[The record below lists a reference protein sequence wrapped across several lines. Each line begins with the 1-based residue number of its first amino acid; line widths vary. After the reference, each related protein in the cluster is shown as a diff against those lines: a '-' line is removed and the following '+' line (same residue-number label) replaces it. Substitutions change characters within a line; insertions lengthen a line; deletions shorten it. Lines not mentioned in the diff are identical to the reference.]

1 MGSRERE
8 LTTAAPPSHHLSSL
22 VVRPD
27 ESGGGGGGGSDY
39 EPGEVRR
46 EPPPPSYSRGGA
58 PDRFHHEASGNGT
71 RASSGSPLSRR
82 KFDYHPRADYD
93 SSGPMPIGRGFRGGR
108 GPGRFRDSSPPYGRG
123 RVGGARFS
131 GRDFDGPRRDFDGP
145 RRDFDDPR
153 RDFDGPRFGS
163 GPFRGV
169 EGGVLRNNPNVPP
182 REGDWICPDPS
193 CGNLNFARREYCN
206 KCNRLRIGPRDGSP
220 RRNYQGP
227 PRFSGLPVDGS
238 PVRGGP
244 NGFNRSP
251 PPRSWGRD
259 GPKEFGAGP
268 PPTRHAGGRFP
279 DNHVRRERPDYR
291 DEDDFRDRGKF
302 DRPMPPDWNHR
313 DRGRDTFF
321 KERRGGL
328 NMRNER
334 RPLSPPPPPP
344 PHRARFGRDI
354 RERSRSPLRNGA
366 PTDYRRDSYVG
377 RGGRDA
383 RVGGMARGQVG
394 DHPY

>member
-46 EPPPPSYSRGGA
+46 EPPPSYSRGGA
-58 PDRFHHEASGNGT
+58 PDRFHHEVSGNGT

-93 SSGPMPIGRGFRGGR
+93 SSGPMNIGRGFRGGR

-123 RVGGARFS
+123 RGGGARFS

-145 RRDFDDPR
+145 RRDFDGPR

-268 PPTRHAGGRFP
+268 THARHGGGRFP

-302 DRPMPPDWNHR
+302 DRPLPSDWNHR

-334 RPLSPPPPPP
+334 RPLSPPPPLP

-366 PTDYRRDSYVG
+366 PTDYRRDSYAG